1 MFYAEMA
8 GYNRATVYVSLFSTL
23 QAKPNQYIDLLTGQR
38 YTFLAKKDFF
48 SPRIRPF
55 IRLKLSH
62 YNSI

>member
-38 YTFLAKKDFF
+38 YTFLAKKDF
-48 SPRIRPF
+48 
-55 IRLKLSH
+55 
-62 YNSI
+62 